1 MFFGSRVRRACDQLG
16 IGMLLVL
23 AFAARL
29 TAQGVAQGSAHPP
42 ANAKAIKCHDRP
54 IPQLEDITE
63 KAGIRFSHTSAPEN
77 RYIAESM
84 SGGVLLLDYDRDGW
98 VDIYFTNAPS
108 VEMANRGKRAA
119 ALSTITITTG
129 LSRT

>member
-1 MFFGSRVRRACDQLG
+1 V
-16 IGMLLVL
+16 LLVL
-23 AFAARL
+23 LFAARL
-29 TAQGVAQGSAHPP
+29 SAQGVAQGAAHPP
-42 ANAKAIKCHDRP
+42 PSAKTIKCHDRP
-54 IPQLEDITE
+54 IPQLEDVTE

-98 VDIYFTNAPS
+98 TDIYFTNAPS
-108 VEMANRGKRAA
+108 VEMANKGERAA

-129 LSRT
+129 LSLT